1 MLAEM
6 NNSEAFGDVRTAMN
20 AAESPA
26 DAAKIFL
33 EGYEKANPKKAHL
46 DKRVDYA
53 MNYQAAEEPTV
64 LASIMNMFGTTEA
77 QAATADNLSV
87 PEAVSVPKP
96 LTPEVSRTPVMT
108 AMTGQEMPVTST
120 IADMLAAA
128 QTQYKAPGGIVEDDN
143 YAAQY
148 EALKKLAQQAT
159 ANTGMYVGDEV
170 LEEGGTN
177 YDAARHAEE
186 IQMMQKM
193 RRDSAI
199 AEDAAANEAAML
211 TAATPPISTLPSGSR
226 GSGEFLDTG
235 KGKRV
240 PDTAAPPK
248 PEQKSQLPAE
258 GTTYLDPSSNIVYT
272 VDKYGRLL
280 NSYGHPAPAG
290 VQDTFTQQQAGLLE
304 TADADPSKI
313 VKPYEKTVDQL
324 AADAVAL
331 QEKATKEVAETGQVS
346 SDTATAIAQ
355 NKGQATQVTKVET
368 DEAAAAEAKRLEEA
382 TAARKT
388 LTADYEEAKRIA
400 EASGVTDFPDFDTWK
415 QRQNIDTDTDIGEQG
430 DGTTTSENA
439 TQKSEVLTAITKDIE
454 SINDGSADGTTT
466 ADASKAVVKAGAEGQ
481 EKTEQAESF
490 LQGIFGDLF
499 DKGELKRMAIL
510 YAGSRLMGGSHGGSL
525 NWAAKQYLTRVDA
538 KAADHSAQVKKLIND
553 GKYTPKSIQEYKRTK
568 DASVLMKLGPAINP
582 TGTKEMWYSPSGKRI
597 QAEKFK
603 VGDGHI
609 WSADGGKTAIP
620 ASWTQEASRHKGT
633 DEYNDRIR
641 AEVPLLKDSIKELST
656 AIGDVVP
663 GDSKAGRAR
672 TQKTNITPT
681 NAAMEAAEWAAK
693 NGLDVASMN
702 TYVEQAYRMAV
713 EQSGGENNVKPESLL
728 PYLNQLKLRQDTGVG
743 NLFTTT
749 TKDGA
754 DVPMDA
760 VKVEELSLQF
770 LKRAGGT
777 GKISDGANRDAVNM
791 FWTKA
796 AEIWNKKVSETPDIV
811 QQYQKR
817 ALPGETAFY
826 AYAKEQLNLPTE

>member
-1 MLAEM
+1 MKLKKFEQKDRYGNMFSIEFDTSVPEMSMIPEHPGSPRGTDTVPAWLTPGEFVMNAEAVRMFEPQIEAMNDKGRAMQAAQGGTIPEYSADGGPVSLPKPKPKMPDTPALEADQLYKMLKDRGFTDTAARGIMGNFYTESKLDPDAKQKLDSGKTGKGRGLAQWEKGGRFDTDPLNLVDFAAKQEKSWRDPEVQLDFMLAEM
-6 NNSEAFGDVRTAMN
+6 DNSEAFGNVRTAIN
-20 AAESPA
+20 AAKSPA

-33 EGYEKANPKKAHL
+33 EGYEKANPDKAHL
-46 DKRVDYA
+46 DRRVDYA
-53 MNYQAAEEPTV
+53 MNYKADEEPTM
-64 LASIMNMFGTTEA
+64 LASILGMFGTTEA
-77 QAATADNLSV
+77 KAATADDVPAPQSMPIPKPAV
-87 PEAVSVPKP
+87 PE
-96 LTPEVSRTPVMT
+96 TSRTPVMT

-128 QTQYKAPGGIVEDDN
+128 QAQYKDIGGAVEDDN
-143 YAAQY
+143 YAAQFD
-148 EALKKLAQQAT
+148 ALKKLAQQAT

-211 TAATPPISTLPSGSR
+211 KAATPPISTLPSGSR

-240 PDTAAPPK
+240 PDTGAPPK
-248 PEQKSQLPAE
+248 PGLPAE

-272 VDKYGRLL
+272 VDKHGRLL

-346 SDTATAIAQ
+346 SDTASAIAQ
-355 NKGQATQVTKVET
+355 NKGQTTQVTKVEA

-382 TAARKT
+382 TAARET

-400 EASGVTDFPDFDTWK
+400 EASGVTNFPDFDTWK

-466 ADASKAVVKAGAEGQ
+466 ADASKAVAKAGAEGQ

-510 YAGSRLMGGSHGGSL
+510 YAGSRLMGGSHG
-525 NWAAKQYLTRVDA
+525 
-538 KAADHSAQVKKLIND
+538 
-553 GKYTPKSIQEYKRTK
+553 
-568 DASVLMKLGPAINP
+568 
-582 TGTKEMWYSPSGKRI
+582 
-597 QAEKFK
+597 
-603 VGDGHI
+603 
-609 WSADGGKTAIP
+609 
-620 ASWTQEASRHKGT
+620 
-633 DEYNDRIR
+633 
-641 AEVPLLKDSIKELST
+641 
-656 AIGDVVP
+656 
-663 GDSKAGRAR
+663 
-672 TQKTNITPT
+672 
-681 NAAMEAAEWAAK
+681 
-693 NGLDVASMN
+693 
-702 TYVEQAYRMAV
+702 
-713 EQSGGENNVKPESLL
+713 
-728 PYLNQLKLRQDTGVG
+728 
-743 NLFTTT
+743 
-749 TKDGA
+749 
-754 DVPMDA
+754 
-760 VKVEELSLQF
+760 
-770 LKRAGGT
+770 
-777 GKISDGANRDAVNM
+777 
-791 FWTKA
+791 
-796 AEIWNKKVSETPDIV
+796 
-811 QQYQKR
+811 
-817 ALPGETAFY
+817 
-826 AYAKEQLNLPTE
+826 